1 MMKHR
6 GLFGVAMVILLSL
19 LLSGCAADFGGKT
32 SPGVNPAA
40 TPNSKTASPPKTVP
54 VATVPVKVYFGT
66 HDAKYIVAEVQQLQN
81 DSQLMKRAMEA
92 LAAGPKNSNLVAVVP
107 KATQVRSVVLK
118 EKTAFVDFSS
128 EIAKRGFGGSA
139 TEILAVGAIV
149 NTLTEFPGVEQVQ
162 ILVEGKKVD
171 TLYGHLDVYDAMSRS
186 PAIIKGK

>member
-1 MMKHR
+1 MMKR
-6 GLFGVAMVILLSL
+6 RWLFMILMAVLMTQL
-19 LLSGCAADFGGKT
+19 LTGCVPDISNATTGGPAGATTGKKPVEPVKPV
-32 SPGVNPAA
+32 PGDL
-40 TPNSKTASPPKTVP
+40 
-54 VATVPVKVYFGT
+54 VPVKVYFGT

-186 PAIIKGK
+186 PAIIKRK

>member
-6 GLFGVAMVILLSL
+6 WLLIMVVGLLMTILLTGCTADMGGNAS
-19 LLSGCAADFGGKT
+19 SG
-32 SPGVNPAA
+32 SSAA
-40 TPNSKTASPPKTVP
+40 TTVKKP
-54 VATVPVKVYFGT
+54 VEPEKPAKVDTIPVKIYFGT
-66 HDAKYIVAEVQQLQN
+66 HDAKYIIAEVHQLQN

-92 LAAGPKNSNLVAVVP
+92 LAAGPGNSSLMAVIP
-107 KATQVRSVVLK
+107 KATKVRSVVLK
-118 EKTAFVDFSS
+118 EKTAFVDFSA

-171 TLYGHLDVYDAMSRS
+171 TLYGHLDVYDPMSRS